1 MTKKSRLELAV
12 GIFIIIGLGILVL
25 FVFFIS
31 DFQLIKAGY
40 RFDVVFGFAN
50 GIKIGAPARLAG
62 VDVGEVKDIV
72 IFQDSVTGKPKARIR
87 VWVQKDTRVP
97 VDSQIWIN
105 TLGLLGEK
113 YLEMMPGKN
122 YELTVKENDTL
133 QGKDPIP
140 MEEITEE
147 TRKLVLKI
155 EETVDNLN
163 EVLGQVKA
171 GQGNVGKLVYDEIV
185 YKNIMELTED
195 LKQHPWKLF
204 WRTKEKPEKK

>member
-12 GIFIIIGLGILVL
+12 GIFIIIGLGVLVS

-40 RFDVVFGFAN
+40 KFDVVFGFAN

-97 VDSQIWIN
+97 ADSQIWIN

>member
-1 MTKKSRLELAV
+1 
-12 GIFIIIGLGILVL
+12 
-25 FVFFIS
+25 
-31 DFQLIKAGY
+31 
-40 RFDVVFGFAN
+40 
-50 GIKIGAPARLAG
+50 
-62 VDVGEVKDIV
+62 
-72 IFQDSVTGKPKARIR
+72 
-87 VWVQKDTRVP
+87 
-97 VDSQIWIN
+97 
-105 TLGLLGEK
+105 
-113 YLEMMPGKN
+113 
-122 YELTVKENDTL
+122 
-133 QGKDPIP
+133 